1 MAKKKTETASLIET
15 FAEFKENK
23 NIDYTTLVG
32 VLEESFRNV
41 IAKLFGSDENFDV
54 IVNPDKGDCEIYRN
68 RVVVADD
75 ELTDPNK
82 EIALSE
88 AQKIDPD
95 YEEGEEVAE
104 KINFTDFGRRAILTL
119 RQTLASKVLELEHD
133 ALYNK
138 YKDRIGE
145 LMAPEVYQ
153 TWKSETLLMDEE
165 RNELYLPKNQ
175 QIPRDFFHKG
185 DTVQAVIERV
195 DNINGK
201 PKIILSRTSPTFLL
215 RLLERDIPEIA
226 EGLIKVR
233 AVARIPGERA
243 KIAVESYDERI
254 DPVGACVGIKGS
266 RIHNIVRELN
276 NENIDVIPFTGNI
289 RLFIQRALNPAQVS
303 SINLNEEERK
313 AEVYLRPEEVSLA
326 IGKGGLNI
334 KLASML
340 TEYTIDVFRELDEN
354 EAIEDIYLDEFA
366 DEIDQW
372 VIDSIKNIG
381 LQTAKDV
388 LNAPREMLIEKADL
402 EEDTVDDVLRILQA
416 EFEDE
421 AAPHEPAEEPE
432 ATEPAEEAAEEPEAA
447 EPAEEAAEPAEE
459 AAEEPEA

>member
-41 IAKLFGSDENFDV
+41 IAKIFGSDENFDV

-68 RVVVADD
+68 RVVVADE

-145 LMAPEVYQ
+145 LIAPEVYQ

-215 RLLERDIPEIA
+215 RMLERDIPEIA

-276 NENIDVIPFTGNI
+276 NENIDVIPFTSNI

-303 SINLNEEERK
+303 SINLNEEEKK

-340 TEYTIDVFRELDEN
+340 TEYTIDVFRELNEN

-372 VIDSIKNIG
+372 VIDAIKNIG

-402 EEDTVDDVLRILQA
+402 EEDTVDEVLRILQA

-421 AAPHEPAEEPE
+421 ANVHENEEEPAAGTEAAEADEEPE
-432 ATEPAEEAAEEPEAA
+432 ATEADEETEA
-447 EPAEEAAEPAEE
+447 
-459 AAEEPEA
+459 